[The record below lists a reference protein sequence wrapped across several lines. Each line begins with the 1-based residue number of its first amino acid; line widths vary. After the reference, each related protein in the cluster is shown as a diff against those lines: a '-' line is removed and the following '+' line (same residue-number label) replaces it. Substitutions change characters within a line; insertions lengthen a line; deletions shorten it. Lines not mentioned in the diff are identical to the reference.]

1 MRVCLALALSLAGIP
16 HALASVRL
24 TPEAER
30 AFDRYVELTE
40 QRLQRGLN
48 AEHFLWLDSR
58 APERARVRNGE
69 MIVLARKASDQGKDI
84 RIPSGLVQ
92 DWYGAIFI
100 PGATVAQVR
109 AVMQDYPNYQNVY
122 RPEVTESRLLSHS
135 GSDYDVFLRL
145 FKKHI
150 LTVVLNTTYHV
161 HYGELDARRMYI
173 VSKSTRIAE
182 VKDPKKSN
190 TEEEPVGNDG
200 GYLWRLNS
208 YWRFEE
214 ADGGVYA
221 ECEAVSLSRDIPFGL
236 GWMIKTFVE
245 RFPKE
250 SMVNTLKGTKKAVE
264 SRGTGK

>member
-1 MRVCLALALSLAGIP
+1 MRLCLALVLSLASIP
-16 HALASVRL
+16 HVLATVRL

-40 QRLQRGLN
+40 QRLHQDLN
-48 AEHFLWLDSR
+48 TEHFLWLDTH
-58 APERARVRNGE
+58 APERARVHGDE
-69 MIVLARKASDQGKDI
+69 MIILARKASDQGKDV

-100 PGATVAQVR
+100 PGATIAQVR

-161 HYGELDARRMYI
+161 HYGELDPKRMYI

-182 VKDPKKSN
+182 VKDAKKSN
-190 TEEEPVGNDG
+190 EEELPVGNDG

-214 ADGGVYA
+214 AEGGVYA
-221 ECEAVSLSRDIPFGL
+221 ECEAVSLSRHIPFGL

-245 RFPKE
+245 KFPKE
-250 SMVNTLKGTKKAVE
+250 SMVDTLKGTKKAVV
-264 SRGTGK
+264 GKR